1 MRKIVSD
8 HNISLSVLYVGNTV
22 QRLDDPV
29 TVPLS
34 SEITR
39 HYDIFLPIMMYA
51 RQNHPHNGQVRRHLG
66 FSPAIFEGIEAFSGV
81 KLDTIT
87 NVTQSAT

>member
-1 MRKIVSD
+1 
-8 HNISLSVLYVGNTV
+8 
-22 QRLDDPV
+22 
-29 TVPLS
+29 
-34 SEITR
+34 
-39 HYDIFLPIMMYA
+39 MMYA